1 MIYQK
6 NIICNKYMDINYLI
20 GMIIIIA
27 FVLLGY
33 THYEHLS
40 NEVIY
45 VKSNLDN
52 NEYLVRNLE
61 DKELAA
67 NMLATL
73 RLKLEK
79 LCDVM
84 KNKYPDDESVKRMN
98 ERFNSDNITEAGK
111 NNQYTSYSVN
121 KGEKIVFCIR
131 QKDDKESIVD
141 ENTLTFVSIH
151 ELAHI
156 MTKSVGHTPEFW
168 DNFKRLLKESV
179 DNNLYIKENYSQNPK
194 EYCGIKVSDSPLE

>member
-1 MIYQK
+1 
-6 NIICNKYMDINYLI
+6 MDINYLI
-20 GMIIIIA
+20 GMMIIIA
-27 FVLLGY
+27 FCLLGY

-45 VKSNLDN
+45 VKSSLDN
-52 NEYLVRNLE
+52 NEYLVRNLD
-61 DKELAA
+61 DKEEAA
-67 NMLATL
+67 NVLAKI
-73 RLKLEK
+73 RIKLEK
-79 LCDVM
+79 ICEIM
-84 KNKYPDDESVKRMN
+84 KKNYPTDESVIRLN
-98 ERFNSDNITEAGK
+98 QRFNSDNITEAGK

-131 QKDDKESIVD
+131 QKDETESIVD

-156 MTKSVGHTPEFW
+156 MTKSVGHTQEFW
-168 DNFKRLLKESV
+168 DNFKRLLKIGV
-179 DNNLYIKENYSQNPK
+179 DNNLYNKENYSENPK

>member
-1 MIYQK
+1 
-6 NIICNKYMDINYLI
+6 MDINYLI

-61 DKELAA
+61 DKEVAA

-79 LCDVM
+79 ICDIM
-84 KNKYPDDESVKRMN
+84 KTKYPDDESVKRMN

-179 DNNLYIKENYSQNPK
+179 DNNLYTKENYSQNPK

>member
-1 MIYQK
+1 
-6 NIICNKYMDINYLI
+6 MDINYLI
-20 GMIIIIA
+20 GMMIIIA
-27 FVLLGY
+27 FCLLGY

-45 VKSNLDN
+45 VKSSLDN
-52 NEYLVRNLE
+52 NEYLVRNLD
-61 DKELAA
+61 DKEEAA
-67 NMLATL
+67 NVLAKI
-73 RLKLEK
+73 RIKLEK
-79 LCDVM
+79 ICEIM
-84 KNKYPDDESVKRMN
+84 KKNYPTDESVIRLN
-98 ERFNSDNITEAGK
+98 QRFNSDNITEAGK

-131 QKDDKESIVD
+131 QKDETESIVD

-156 MTKSVGHTPEFW
+156 MTKSVGHTQEFW
-168 DNFKRLLKESV
+168 DNFKRLLKIGVE
-179 DNNLYIKENYSQNPK
+179 NNLYNKENYSENPK